1 MVSLSTAAARVTAV
15 WIVLN
20 PDKLRH
26 WQVGEHFNP
35 A

>member
-1 MVSLSTAAARVTAV
+1 MSLKVTGPKVSIV

-26 WQVGEHFNP
+26 WRSRE
-35 A
+35 